1 MHEDIKNNLTAMK
14 ITLVTALFILVLA
27 AGSLNAQEN
36 KRNPYHLNII
46 SGREAYIRLIRADS
60 LKRLLDIRKEVPGI
74 VLDIRY
80 ATSNNFTHK
89 KVYTSARA
97 FARLKVVRSLA
108 GVENELSKRG
118 LGLKVFDAYRPY
130 TATLLFWDIIHDTA
144 YVASPA
150 TGSRHNRGCAVD
162 VSLVDLK
169 TGKEL
174 QMPTPF
180 DDFTPKAGSAYR
192 EIPQTA
198 KLNRQQLISIMSAW
212 GFTVY
217 PSEWWH
223 FDFNGWKDYELMDLS
238 FEDLDTI
245 KDQPVIH

>member
-1 MHEDIKNNLTAMK
+1 MK
-14 ITLVTALFILVLA
+14 PTRITTLFVLILFTF
-27 AGSLNAQEN
+27 SLNAQKT
-36 KRNPYHLNII
+36 KRNPYTLNII
-46 SGREAYIRLIRADS
+46 SSTEVYSGLIKNDS
-60 LKRLLDIRKEVPGI
+60 LKRLVDLQKTVAGI

-97 FARLKVVRSLA
+97 YARLKVARALT
-108 GVENELSKRG
+108 GVQSELSKRG

-130 TATLLFWDIIHDTA
+130 AATLLFWDIIHDTA
-144 YVASPA
+144 FVASPV

-174 QMPTPF
+174 VMPTPY
-180 DDFTPKAGSAYR
+180 DDFTAKASSGYQQ
-192 EIPQTA
+192 IPDEA
-198 KLNRQQLISIMSAW
+198 KLNRHLLITAMAKY

-223 FDFNGWKDYELMDLS
+223 FDFPGWKDYELMDLS
-238 FEDLDTI
+238 FEELDTI
-245 KDQPVIH
+245 KR